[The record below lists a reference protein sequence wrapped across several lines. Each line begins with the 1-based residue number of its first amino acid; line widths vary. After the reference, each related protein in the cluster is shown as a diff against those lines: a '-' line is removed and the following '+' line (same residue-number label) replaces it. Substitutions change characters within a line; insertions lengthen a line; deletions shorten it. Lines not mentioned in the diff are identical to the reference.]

1 MNTKASIR
9 EYSPNRRNILKSLL
23 AVPLLGTLGTT
34 ACVDPTSGSSGSG
47 SLSVLNIGQISNS
60 VAFFPLFIAEEK
72 GYFTDAGLKMGER
85 PRLGTG
91 AKLAAALRSGSID
104 IGAGVTTDAFNLAKV
119 DQGAKLVSALV
130 TEYYVDVVIGN
141 NFAGP
146 GPDAPLEEKIRAL
159 VGKQVG
165 ITGPGSGT
173 EALVTYLLGT
183 VGIDASREV
192 TLVNL
197 GSAATAAI
205 GALTA
210 ARVDA
215 LVFFQPIGQMAET
228 QNVGKIYISPARGD
242 VPVLKGAL
250 HGVAFSSE
258 QIISDKSQQIEA
270 FHTSI
275 GRSLEEIHNNP
286 EGTKELLS
294 KYLNETDPETVT
306 ALMDILPA
314 QTPKTPDISA
324 ASFNVS
330 RTFHEES
337 GLVKDAPDFDSIVRT
352 ESKA

>member
-1 MNTKASIR
+1 MNADRSIR
-9 EYSPNRRNILKSLL
+9 EYSTNRRTILKSML
-23 AVPLLGTLGTT
+23 AIPLLGTLGTT

-47 SLSVLNIGQISNS
+47 GLSVLNIGQISNS

-72 GYFTDAGLKMGER
+72 GYFTDAGLQMGDR

-104 IGAGVTTDAFNLAKV
+104 IGAGVMTDAFNLAKV
-119 DQGAKLVSALV
+119 DKGAKLVSALV
-130 TEYYVDVVIGN
+130 TEYYVDVVTGN

-146 GPDAPLEEKIRAL
+146 GADAPLEEKIRAL
-159 VGKQVG
+159 AGKNVG

-173 EALVTYLLGT
+173 EALMNYLLGT
-183 VGIDASREV
+183 VGMDASREV

-215 LVFFQPIGQMAET
+215 LAFFQPIGQMAET
-228 QNVGKIYISPARGD
+228 QNVGKIYISPGRGD

-258 QIISDKSQQIEA
+258 QIISDKSKQIEA

-275 GRSLEEIHNNP
+275 GRSLEDIHNDP
-286 EGTKELLS
+286 DGTKELLS
-294 KYLNETDPETVT
+294 KYLNETDEATVT
-306 ALMDILPA
+306 ALMDILPK
-314 QTPKTPDISA
+314 QTPKTPDISE

-330 RTFHEES
+330 RTFHEDS
-337 GLVKDAPDFDSIVRT
+337 GLVQGAPDYASIVRE